1 MASNITEVW
10 QDARVVETVAIAP
23 RIRRIVLEPAR
34 PVPVSPG
41 AHIDARVRIADSA
54 DRRSYSVVDAAPDGR
69 HLAVSVFDSAASR
82 GGAGYMHSLRPGD
95 HLEITQP
102 LVSFPLRI
110 GAPRYVLLAG
120 GIGITAVLGMAAIL
134 RSLHADYRL
143 VYVGRSRE
151 AMAYLDELSALHG
164 DRLQVHIGSEGVP
177 LVVPELVGSIDPE
190 TELYMCG
197 PIRLMDAV
205 RRAWVERELPLPN
218 LRFETFG
225 NSGWHEAQEFVVR
238 IPERGLEITVGA
250 DQTML
255 EALEAAGA
263 DMMFDCRK
271 GECGLCEVR
280 VLGLQGG
287 IDHRD
292 VFYSERQKDARSK
305 LCCCVSRVVSTG
317 SAGPAL
323 ISIESS

>member
-23 RIRRIVLEPAR
+23 RIRRIVLEPAL

-82 GGAGYMHSLRPGD
+82 GGSGYMHSLRPGD

-143 VYVGRSRE
+143 VYVGRSR
-151 AMAYLDELSALHG
+151 
-164 DRLQVHIGSEGVP
+164 
-177 LVVPELVGSIDPE
+177 
-190 TELYMCG
+190 
-197 PIRLMDAV
+197 
-205 RRAWVERELPLPN
+205 
-218 LRFETFG
+218 
-225 NSGWHEAQEFVVR
+225 
-238 IPERGLEITVGA
+238 
-250 DQTML
+250 
-255 EALEAAGA
+255 
-263 DMMFDCRK
+263 
-271 GECGLCEVR
+271 
-280 VLGLQGG
+280 
-287 IDHRD
+287 
-292 VFYSERQKDARSK
+292 
-305 LCCCVSRVVSTG
+305 
-317 SAGPAL
+317 
-323 ISIESS
+323 